1 MTSPNTDPNW
11 FRYIPRVLSKRLIGR
26 TQLHKAIHNSGW
38 IFFDKILRAVLGLL
52 VGAWVAR
59 YLGPGQFGE
68 LAYYIAFIALFQGIT
83 NLGLDGIAVRE
94 ISHHQLSAHVILGT
108 IYKLR
113 IFAGIGCWLLAI
125 LSYGFIE
132 GFNGSGI
139 YIIGLVGASLVFQAS
154 DTVDLWFQER
164 SQSKRTVI
172 AKAIAY
178 LLANVLKVVLILMH
192 APMIAFVVVIAAESL
207 LNAFA
212 LFIAYKS
219 YPSSDSWVPSK
230 KVARKLL
237 LESWPYLLSTVA
249 IIIYMRID
257 QIMIRNM
264 LDDRSLGIFSA
275 MLPIAGAWNIIP
287 GAIVTS
293 IAPYMA
299 KKHLESGPA
308 FNEALLIMFRALW
321 MLSLCAIVFTNL
333 ISSFLIPAIFGM
345 HYLDS
350 IHILN
355 IYVWTCLPIA
365 LGVGQGIWMLN
376 ERKPKLAMIQT
387 VCGALASILTN
398 LALIPSFG
406 LVGAAY
412 AAILSQ
418 IISTILI
425 NLLIS
430 RKLFFLQMGIKPPRW
445 AS

>member
-1 MTSPNTDPNW
+1 MNSPHTDPDW
-11 FRYIPRVLSKRLIGR
+11 FRYIPHFLSKRLMGR
-26 TQLHKAIHNSGW
+26 TQLHKAIHNTGW

-94 ISHHQLSAHVILGT
+94 ISHHQLHPHVILGT
-108 IYKLR
+108 IYRLR
-113 IFAGIGCWLLAI
+113 VYAGMGCWLLAI
-125 LSYGFIE
+125 LSYGVIE
-132 GFNGSGI
+132 GVNGPGI
-139 YIIGLVGASLVFQAS
+139 YIIGLVGATLVFQAS
-154 DTVDLWFQER
+154 DTVDLWFQGQ
-164 SQSKRTVI
+164 SQSKRTVV

-178 LLANVLKVVLILMH
+178 LLINSIKVILILMQ
-192 APMIAFVVVIAAESL
+192 APMIAFVLVIAAESL
-207 LNAFA
+207 LNALA

-219 YPSSDSWVPSK
+219 FPSSDSWAPSK
-230 KVARKLL
+230 EVARRLL
-237 LESWPYLLSTVA
+237 QESWPYLLSTLAV
-249 IIIYMRID
+249 IIYMRID

-275 MLPIAGAWNIIP
+275 MQPIAGAWNIIP
-287 GAIVTS
+287 VAIVTS
-293 IAPYMA
+293 IAPFMT
-299 KKHLESGPA
+299 KKHLEGGPA
-308 FNEALLIMFRALW
+308 FNNSLLYMFRALW
-321 MLSLCAIVFTNL
+321 VISLCAIGFTIL
-333 ISSFLIPAIFGM
+333 ISPYLIPAIFGIR
-345 HYLDS
+345 YLDS

-365 LGVGQGIWMLN
+365 LGVGQGIWLLN
-376 ERKPKLAMIQT
+376 ERKPKLSMIQT
-387 VCGALASILTN
+387 ACGALASVLTN

-418 IISTILI
+418 VISTTLI